1 MDALFYVVPCLILAG
16 VLFVGY
22 RVTRRSGEI
31 RAAWNSGLTAEG
43 RCLRTFTTT
52 HGGGNDTSVHT
63 TLHHVYEFTA
73 RDGRVVRFEEESGPA
88 TTVEGDI
95 VTVHYAEGARIV
107 ATARRPSRGG
117 LAASTV
123 GVLAILGVVAAICV
137 GFMIT
142 YHDMSSEFPF
152 GDDTTE
158 SVTIEGS

>member
-1 MDALFYVVPCLILAG
+1 MDALFYVVPCLILAI
-16 VLFVGY
+16 VLFFGFHA
-22 RVTRRSGEI
+22 TRHWWQI

-52 HGGGNDTSVHT
+52 YGNGRDQVRTM
-63 TLHHVYEFTA
+63 LHHVYEFTA
-73 RDGRVVRFEEESGPA
+73 RDGRVVRFEEEGGPA

-107 ATARRPSRGG
+107 ATARRPSRAG

>member
-1 MDALFYVVPCLILAG
+1 MDALFYVVPCLILAI
-16 VLFVGY
+16 VLFFGFHA
-22 RVTRRSGEI
+22 TRHWWQI

-43 RCLRTFTTT
+43 HCLRTFTTT
-52 HGGGNDTSVHT
+52 YGNGRDQVRTM
-63 TLHHVYEFTA
+63 LHHVYEFTA
-73 RDGRVVRFEEESGPA
+73 RDGRVVRFEEEGGPA

-107 ATARRPSRGG
+107 ATARRPSRAG

-158 SVTIEGS
+158 SVTIEGN